1 MPTKGARIFKKNF
14 PTPIPSLRQ
23 KLENFTYVYTAL
35 FDEDRVMSSLKGAK
49 GVRTHKG
56 MRFGAKRRR

>member
-1 MPTKGARIFKKNF
+1 
-14 PTPIPSLRQ
+14 
-23 KLENFTYVYTAL
+23 LENFEYVYTAL
-35 FDEDRVMSSLKGAK
+35 FDEDRVMASLKGAK

>member
-1 MPTKGARIFKKNF
+1 
-14 PTPIPSLRQ
+14 
-23 KLENFTYVYTAL
+23 
-35 FDEDRVMSSLKGAK
+35 MSSLKGAK